1 MNKIDTYFF
10 ANKNIFILA
19 LDDNT
24 TPLVNYGIAF
34 MGEYIK
40 GLGENHR
47 ARRLIEGKEDG
58 FMIGNL
64 ENKKYMIFISTKLEI
79 LKPFSQEMQIKY
91 IK

>member
-1 MNKIDTYFF
+1 MHRT
-10 ANKNIFILA
+10 NI
-19 LDDNT
+19 
-24 TPLVNYGIAF
+24 
-34 MGEYIK
+34 K
-40 GLGENHR
+40 
-47 ARRLIEGKEDG
+47 RLIEGKEDG